1 MGFIKNIC
9 DLLFPPKCV
18 FCGKFLKKGETNICK
33 TCERELPFTEGAG
46 TSLSGDFFDVCV
58 APLYYRDNVRKS
70 ILKFKFRGAIGYADC
85 YAKILA
91 DCIAQKLSGK
101 YDIITWVPISDERM
115 KTRGYDQAML
125 LAFATAL
132 ELDDVAV
139 ETLRKTADNP
149 AQSTLQGVE
158 KRRANVVGAYEAID
172 RELIFSK
179 RILLI
184 DDVVTTG
191 ATLSECA
198 RTLLMAGA
206 EAVVCAALARK

>member
-1 MGFIKNIC
+1 MGFIKNVC

-18 FCGKFLKKGETNICK
+18 FCGRFLKKGETNICK
-33 TCERELPFTEGAG
+33 TCEKELPYTEGAG
-46 TSLSGDFFDVCV
+46 VTLSGDFFDVCI

-85 YAKILA
+85 YAKLLA
-91 DCIAQKLSGK
+91 GCIEKELSGK
-101 YDIITWVPISDERM
+101 YDMITWVPISDERM

-132 ELDDVAV
+132 ELGNVAV
-139 ETLRKTADNP
+139 ETLKKTADNP
-149 AQSTLQGVE
+149 AQSTLEGIE
-158 KRRANVVGAYEAID
+158 KRRANVMDAYEVVD
-172 RELIFSK
+172 RELISGK

-206 EAVVCAALARK
+206 EGVVCAALARK